1 MADRLDLARAG
12 YDAFRTGDASAY
24 EAMLAED
31 FMFYAPPDPGIDRD
45 TWWERCWPNAQSV
58 ASFSFERLF
67 EHGDEVFV
75 TYEATRQDGSRFRN
89 SEVLTFRGDQLVKV
103 EVYFGWD
110 L

>member
-1 MADRLDLARAG
+1 MADRLELARAS
-12 YDAFRTGDASAY
+12 YAAY
-24 EAMLAED
+24 ESGDPSALEEMLAED
-31 FMFYAPPDPGIDRD
+31 FVFYAPPDPGIDRD
-45 TWWERCWPNAQSV
+45 TYWERCWPNANV

-75 TYEATRQDGSRFRN
+75 TYEATRKDGSRFRN
-89 SEVLTFRGDQLVKV
+89 SEILTFRGEQLVKV